1 MNEEDGEDG
10 VEHEDEEDEEDGHHG
25 GAKLMKQEHDVND
38 A

>member
-10 VEHEDEEDEEDGHHG
+10 VEHGDEEG
-25 GAKLMKQEHDVND
+25 GRHSGARPMKKEHDVYD